1 MKATSIDERRRC
13 PFGSLAWGL
22 PFDGLVDVAGKHDCT
37 ELRAQ
42 VADPDQQ
49 GNADGNLL
57 GAPVVNVDVGDR
69 EKRARRV
76 GSPAELAGDNRAF
89 DRP

>member
-1 MKATSIDERRRC
+1 MQTEIC
-13 PFGSLAWGL
+13 LA
-22 PFDGLVDVAGKHDCT
+22 H
-37 ELRAQ
+37 
-42 VADPDQQ
+42 
-49 GNADGNLL
+49 
-57 GAPVVNVDVGDR
+57 PVVNVDVGDR